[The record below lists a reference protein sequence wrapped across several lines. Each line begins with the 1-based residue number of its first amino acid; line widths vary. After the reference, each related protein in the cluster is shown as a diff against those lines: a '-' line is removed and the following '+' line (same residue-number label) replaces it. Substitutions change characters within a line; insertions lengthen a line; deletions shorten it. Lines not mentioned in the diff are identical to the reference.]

1 MDQRTFSVTELN
13 QYLKGLLEREPTLR
27 DVFVQGELSNYK
39 IYPSGHHYFTLKDA
53 ESSLKC
59 VMFKGYASRLRFQ
72 PENGLK
78 VTLLGRVS
86 VFVRDGAYQLNCTA
100 MIPSGMGEVQLAFE
114 QLKARLSAEGL
125 FDPAHKKPLP
135 AFPSKVAIITSLEG
149 AVVHDMVKTM
159 AHRWPVAKVLVLPV
173 RVQGTEAPPEIAGA
187 IRYVN
192 EFQIADVILTGRGGG
207 SMEELWAF
215 NDERVVRAIYAS
227 RVPVITCVGHAPDRT
242 LSDAVSDLSVITPTE
257 AGEKA
262 VPDWRTVQQRLEE
275 YRVRSQQALEKKLNL
290 LSQRLEALESRPVLQ
305 DPGACLDLRRMD
317 LDRLQDRI
325 TAAEDRL
332 LDKKRQQF
340 VRLGASLDAM
350 SPLRVLARGYAF
362 ATAEDGSNIKAA
374 SELTEGQRIS
384 VRFADGAAD
393 CRVEQLHEGGKQH
406 A

>member
-290 LSQRLEALESRPVLQ
+290 LSQRLEALESRRVLQ
-305 DPGACLDLRRMD
+305 DPGAYLDLRRMD